1 MDPRDPT
8 VPRDLRATAREVAS
22 DYPQIGWFAELVVDE
37 IDRLRDRLS
46 AVERLHASSEGGEAV
61 LDAHAADLIDIY
73 GRIDRVR
80 ALCDLADWAETS
92 VGGHSRPSVLV
103 EDIRAALVPRR

>member
-1 MDPRDPT
+1 MDARDPT

-22 DYPQIGWFAELVVDE
+22 DYPQLGWFAELVVDE
-37 IDRLRDRLS
+37 IDRLRERLS
-46 AVERLHASSEGGEAV
+46 TAERLQASSEGGEAA
-61 LDAHAADLIDIY
+61 LHAHAADLIDLY

-92 VGGHSRPSVLV
+92 VGSRSRPSVLV
-103 EDIRAALVPRR
+103 QDIRAALVPLR

>member
-22 DYPQIGWFAELVVDE
+22 DYPQLGWFAELVVDE
-37 IDRLRDRLS
+37 IDRLRGRLS
-46 AVERLHASSEGGEAV
+46 AAERLHTSPEGGEAA
-61 LDAHAADLIDIY
+61 LHAHAAELIDLY

-92 VGGHSRPSVLV
+92 IGGLSRPTVLV
-103 EDIRAALVPRR
+103 EDIRAALIPRR